1 MKKRLQRLLDAIV
14 IADDRQDDVE
24 AKRIFN
30 RLVSLVSLC
39 LDYPEPSVS

>member
-1 MKKRLQRLLDAIV
+1 MKKRLQRLLDALV

-30 RLVSLVSLC
+30 RLVFLVSLC